1 LEVAMQATKGD
12 VLIVHGRTVGN
23 VDRRGEVVAVRGQNG
38 QPPYLVRWEADG
50 HEGLVFPG
58 PDCHIE
64 AAARLTTAKR
74 PATKKAKK

>member
-1 LEVAMQATKGD
+1 MQATKGD

-23 VDRRGEVVAVRGQNG
+23 VDRRGEVIDVRGPG
-38 QPPYLVRWEADG
+38 GTPPYVVRWEADG

-64 AAARLTTAKR
+64 AAAKLKA
-74 PATKKAKK
+74 AKKPAAKKSKK

>member
-1 LEVAMQATKGD
+1 MQATKGD

-23 VDRRGEVVAVRGQNG
+23 VDRRGEVVDVRGPDG
-38 QPPYLVRWEADG
+38 QPPYLVRWEPDG

-64 AAARLTTAKR
+64 ATK
-74 PATKKAKK
+74 ATGAKKPAKKSKK